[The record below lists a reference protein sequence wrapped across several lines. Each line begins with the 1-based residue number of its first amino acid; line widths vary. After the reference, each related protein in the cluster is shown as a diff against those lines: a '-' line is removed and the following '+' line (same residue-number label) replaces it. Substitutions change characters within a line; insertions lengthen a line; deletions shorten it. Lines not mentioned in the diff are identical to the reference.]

1 MILMSCGDLRQ
12 TICQCVLDNQLPKLL
27 KDILCSMPD
36 PVKFNKPYE
45 QAAVKKIMVLE
56 YEED

>member
-1 MILMSCGDLRQ
+1 MSCGDLRQ